1 MHTVPLSRLAAGS
14 KAAVSQLLTDGPMRR
29 RLLDLGL
36 VAGTPVECLMT
47 GPGGSLSAY
56 SIRGAVIAIRRRD
69 AENILVETL

>member
-1 MHTVPLSRLAAGS
+1 MHTVPLSSLPTGGR
-14 KAAVSQLLTDGPMRR
+14 AAVSQLLAEGPMRR

-69 AENILVETL
+69 AENILVETI